1 MITDDGILAYEGTV
15 WDIVQIFSEAGE
27 ITGVFLSERE
37 DLNKSLN
44 LISCCLEERVEMK
57 KDKIILFYPQEDSF
71 SSGTPTG

>member
-44 LISCCLEERVEMK
+44 FISCCLEERVEMK
-57 KDKIILFYPQEDSF
+57 KDQIILFYPQEDSF